1 MNDKLLEWN
10 KNLSVGVEKIDQQH
24 KELIEILNKLY
35 LAMKQGQARD
45 EMGKIFL
52 ELVSYTECHFK
63 MEETFFQKC
72 SYPQKE
78 NHKKKHDELRREV
91 IEIKTKFENN
101 KINISIELMHF
112 LKDWVKTHIAQEDVL
127 FGEFLSKQDGTF
139 KI

>member
-52 ELVSYTECHFK
+52 ELVSYTECHFN
-63 MEETFFQKC
+63 F
-72 SYPQKE
+72 
-78 NHKKKHDELRREV
+78 
-91 IEIKTKFENN
+91 
-101 KINISIELMHF
+101 
-112 LKDWVKTHIAQEDVL
+112 
-127 FGEFLSKQDGTF
+127 
-139 KI
+139 